1 MSEEEGKIDDL
12 RKAII
17 DRIKKDQKKAKK
29 EIINIADQ
37 GLYALEGKNPDV
49 RRAIQ
54 RLLVSKY
61 LNDLY
66 KAPKK

>member
-1 MSEEEGKIDDL
+1 MSEEEGKIKDL
-12 RKAII
+12 EKAII
-17 DRIKKDQKKAKK
+17 DRIKKNRKITKE

-37 GLYALEGKNPDV
+37 GLYALDGKNPDV
-49 RRAIQ
+49 RKAIQ

-66 KAPKK
+66 KSTR